1 MRKINKAHTT
11 KNAFLYIICNFLP
24 LNYVEENIIF
34 CHILYLYL
42 LHFFL
47 TAWEAI
53 FEVSLVTYDA
63 TRAHTTAFYVCTYF
77 TFSLQLKI
85 ARG

>member
-1 MRKINKAHTT
+1 MQFFASKLCRRK
-11 KNAFLYIICNFLP
+11 YYFLP
-24 LNYVEENIIF
+24 YFIF
-34 CHILYLYL
+34 IFFTL
-42 LHFFL
+42 FL

-85 ARG
+85 GIARG